1 MTLDQFWQPPLY
13 YIMTAGL
20 LKISW
25 FLFPSQSGNYEIA
38 QLLPLIFVTVSIFLI
53 WQMLKLIFPGDTKVQ
68 NLTLF
73 FAAFQP
79 SFLMRSATL
88 NCDAMSTCI
97 ILAMLYVLI
106 RHIYAPGPR
115 DIIYLVLL
123 FTAGMWTKKT
133 VLNCAVVVGIVLFYE
148 YIVEKNK
155 DFYKALLLFVVSIP
169 ISFGWYIRLKLL
181 WNIPFTFLWAVK
193 DPESMA
199 GYIKDVPVLKRL
211 SDFDIAHF
219 GCCRPFKLT

>member
-1 MTLDQFWQPPLY
+1 
-13 YIMTAGL
+13 
-20 LKISW
+20 
-25 FLFPSQSGNYEIA
+25 
-38 QLLPLIFVTVSIFLI
+38 
-53 WQMLKLIFPGDTKVQ
+53 
-68 NLTLF
+68 
-73 FAAFQP
+73 
-79 SFLMRSATL
+79 MRSATL

-123 FTAGMWTKKT
+123 FTAGMWTKKS

-169 ISFGWYIRLKLL
+169 ISFGWYIRLKVL

-193 DPESMA
+193 KTESVA

-219 GCCRPFKLT
+219 GYLYTYIKNNTKAIDINPLTVLIKTSANDLWLWSYYNDAVTKLSYHLVLIRLIIVLTVVIGMIAYLIKEDEGNTLFF